1 LKKCRRLYLE
11 REKSEKE
18 MAEIREN
25 IAKTEAIANSNARS
39 IEAATNENTQI
50 RAAVL
55 QTQAQLV
62 ELARIFGQF
71 GQATNTQL
79 EALVGLT

>member
-1 LKKCRRLYLE
+1 
-11 REKSEKE
+11 

>member
-1 LKKCRRLYLE
+1 
-11 REKSEKE
+11 

-79 EALVGLT
+79 EALVGLTQHTKKTYI